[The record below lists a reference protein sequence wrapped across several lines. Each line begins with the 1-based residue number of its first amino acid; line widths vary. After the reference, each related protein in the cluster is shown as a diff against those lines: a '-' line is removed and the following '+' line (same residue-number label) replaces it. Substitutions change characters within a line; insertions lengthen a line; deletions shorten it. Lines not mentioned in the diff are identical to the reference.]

1 MKYGLMLEKE
11 EIIMIKNIIGYTI
24 TEFENEKDIKNA
36 ENILAAIDK
45 VMKIATFDKE
55 IKNDKS

>member
-36 ENILAAIDK
+36 ENILAAIEK
-45 VMKIATFDKE
+45 VMKIATFDKGM
-55 IKNDKS
+55 KDD

>member
-36 ENILAAIDK
+36 ESILIAIDK
-45 VMKIATFDKE
+45 VMKIATFDKGM
-55 IKNDKS
+55 KDD

>member
-36 ENILAAIDK
+36 ESILIAIDK
-45 VMKIATFDKE
+45 VIKIATFDKE
-55 IKNDKS
+55 MKED

>member
-1 MKYGLMLEKE
+1 MKYGLMLEKK

-24 TEFENEKDIKNA
+24 TEFENEEDLKNA
-36 ENILAAIDK
+36 ESILAAIEK

-55 IKNDKS
+55 MKDD

>member
-36 ENILAAIDK
+36 ESILTAIDK

-55 IKNDKS
+55 IKDD

>member
-36 ENILAAIDK
+36 ESILIAIDK

-55 IKNDKS
+55 MKED